1 MSYERDDG
9 RRIGELLRVPS
20 QAVVAHCHRALNDA
34 GFTDLR
40 AAHMPILMHIDH
52 PPAGTTTT
60 VLAERAQMTK
70 QSMGE
75 LIDYMERQG
84 YVERIPNPADKRAKI
99 VRLTERGWQAHEAAP
114 RVVLELEERWA
125 ARLGEA
131 KMRQLRQ
138 LLSDLIA
145 TLDDETPATATS

>member
-1 MSYERDDG
+1 MKDPQDDG
-9 RRIGELLRVPS
+9 RRIGELLRVPQ

-40 AAHMPILMHIDH
+40 AAHMPIIMHIDH
-52 PPAGTTTT
+52 PPGGTNVT

-75 LIDYMERQG
+75 LVDYLEKRG
-84 YVERIPNPADKRAKI
+84 YVERVPDPSDGRAKI
-99 VRLTERGWQAHEAAP
+99 IRLTARGWKAHETAP

-125 ARLGEA
+125 AGLGVE
-131 KMRQLRQ
+131 KMQQLRG
-138 LLSDLIA
+138 LLKDLIA
-145 TLDDETPATATS
+145 VLEE